1 MSKPP
6 IVVLLLP
13 QPRDTTMLSVGH
25 IYLGG
30 QIFQLLDC
38 VTSVEQLTVEK
49 CLSTQER

>member
-13 QPRDTTMLSVGH
+13 LPRDTSALTIGH
-25 IYLGG
+25 IYLGV
-30 QIFQLLDC
+30 QVLPLLYC
-38 VTSVEQLTVEK
+38 VSSLEQQTVEK